1 MTTSGVFTGAEVGG
15 AGVLTGAVAGGLG
28 VTIGALTGSGC
39 FLTSAG

>member
-39 FLTSAG
+39 FLTSTG